1 MPADEPSFRLA
12 EGRGLALLETEF
24 GEEAM
29 AMAEADED
37 GGLLVPP
44 AGTAF
49 VEFRQKDIWVWWL

>member
-1 MPADEPSFRLA
+1 M
-12 EGRGLALLETEF
+12 ALLETEF